1 MKSVIINGKTIK
13 VKPIDFE
20 GICDLE
26 DLGFEISSLKKKTF
40 SSMRCATAYQ
50 MGISLEEATTEIE
63 NHIKNGG
70 KASDFAPFIEAI
82 YKSDFFEALMKSMS
96 EE

>member
-26 DLGFEISSLKKKTF
+26 DLGFEISSFHAGAET
-40 SSMRCATAYQ
+40 
-50 MGISLEEATTEIE
+50 
-63 NHIKNGG
+63 HIYCQKQNNKG
-70 KASDFAPFIEAI
+70 SFPSVI
-82 YKSDFFEALMKSMS
+82 
-96 EE
+96 